1 MLTPIQTAGKKPP
14 LFFIH
19 GTNGIMPIGAAFGRI
34 LGTDQPLYVINANG
48 FDGRPRHA
56 SVDEMA
62 HNYVADIV
70 GVAPSGPLII
80 GGMCMGTLVTI
91 EVARELLARGRTL
104 GPVILTDPPR
114 VPFGNTGVIKERRM
128 ATASGAGSVDPL
140 EPQVAR
146 QLYEYA
152 RDVMITHAS
161 IPYNDM
167 PFDVDDP
174 EQLDRAALTGV
185 ATIVALSRFVPKPFL
200 GTVELILN
208 ANAAPAF
215 FGSDLPWQRMLP
227 NPRVAHALPW
237 GHLELFRARR
247 FEVARLIKFILEGAL
262 PDESDETMSSEN
274 VFEESVA

>member
-1 MLTPIQTAGKKPP
+1 MLVPIQTAGKKPP

-19 GTNGIMPIGAAFGRI
+19 GTNGIMPIGAIFGRV
-34 LGTDQPLYVINANG
+34 LGPDQPLYVINANG
-48 FDGRPRHA
+48 FDGGPRHE

-62 HNYVADIV
+62 RDYVADIV
-70 GVAPSGPLII
+70 GAAPTGPLTI
-80 GGMCMGTLVTI
+80 GGMCMGTLVTL
-91 EVARELLARGRTL
+91 EVARELLAQGRTL

-128 ATASGAGSVDPL
+128 ATASGSGAVNPL
-140 EPQVAR
+140 EPDVAR
-146 QLYEYA
+146 QLHDYA
-152 RDVMITHAS
+152 RDVMMTHAS

-167 PFDVDDP
+167 PFDVDDLQ
-174 EQLDRAALTGV
+174 QLDHAASTGV

-215 FGSDLPWQRMLP
+215 FGSDMPWQRMLP
-227 NPRVAHALPW
+227 NPRIAHVLPW

-247 FEVARLIKFILEGAL
+247 FEVARLIKFILAGAWADK
-262 PDESDETMSSEN
+262 PERAASDEYELEGS
-274 VFEESVA
+274 AA